1 MKLLL
6 ENWKRYITEV
16 SQQEQS
22 YFGNTIKIAD
32 QIIDELDKWKSGL
45 QDKSHKFLQQNMTT
59 FAESLKQK
67 IPNLTF
73 MGVGKFRAVFSTD
86 EDIIIK
92 IDYTDGNIAKEQNE
106 SDASMGRLGEDPR
119 FSYLFAKSYLSHE
132 NSRWVILEKV
142 KPLTG
147 NYTKFNEFFN
157 TPTINKHTNNQQL
170 ITLYIRACL
179 LYETKYDNL
188 LRDIMGPINKIKASD
203 NIRTQIPPVRI
214 LVEDVRKSKLFTD
227 LVRVCQ
233 KYKISPWEIKPDN
246 VGLTEDNRFVI
257 IDSSKLEEINKGIDA
272 IDASNAPQSPKP
284 TPQPIP
290 STPSNLEATRK
301 IVKQ

>member
-6 ENWKRYITEV
+6 ENWKKFITEV

-32 QIIDELDKWKSGL
+32 QIIEELDKWKSGL
-45 QDKSHKFLQQNMTT
+45 QDKSHKFLKDNIGS
-59 FAESLKQK
+59 FADLLKQR

-92 IDYTDGNIAKEQNE
+92 IDYTDGNVAKEQNE
-106 SDASMGRLGEDPR
+106 SDAKMGRLGEDPR
-119 FSYLFAKSYLSHE
+119 FSYLFAKSFLSHE

-157 TPTINKHTNNQQL
+157 TPTINKFTNNQQL

-179 LYETKYDNL
+179 LYETKYDNA
-188 LRDIMGPINKIKASD
+188 LRDLMVSINKLKTSEKIT
-203 NIRTQIPPVRI
+203 IQTPPVRI
-214 LVEDVRKSKLFTD
+214 LVEDLRKNKLFTD

-233 KYKISPWEIKPDN
+233 KYNISPWEIKPDN
-246 VGLTEDNRFVI
+246 VGITEDGRFVI

-272 IDASNAPQSPKP
+272 ITS
-284 TPQPIP
+284 
-290 STPSNLEATRK
+290 SNLQNKSQTSQPSVQDVTVPLK
-301 IVKQ
+301 K